1 MAGNENGSGELPD
14 ARRAA
19 VMHGLEQYHA
29 MAADRDALV
38 DEIGKLKVELAAM
51 RVVAD
56 AHDSLQTQAD
66 SRVASA
72 YAERDQA
79 VRERA
84 RYEALHMAILA
95 MCREFRVPEPAATP
109 QASAEGGAAP

>member
-1 MAGNENGSGELPD
+1 MACTRSGMAGAGVAGAEGGYDMAGNGNGSGELPD

-19 VMHGLEQYHA
+19 GMHGLEQYHA
-29 MAADRDALV
+29 MAADRDALGG
-38 DEIGKLKVELAAM
+38 EIGKLRVELAAM

-56 AHDSLQTQAD
+56 AHDSLQAQAD

-79 VRERA
+79 VRE
-84 RYEALHMAILA
+84 
-95 MCREFRVPEPAATP
+95 
-109 QASAEGGAAP
+109 